1 MKIFLTGGTGF
12 LGGHVRRALLTRGHS
27 IRLLVHK
34 RNAGVESGVEAVE
47 GDATRLSS
55 FVDAVTG
62 CDATINLIGIIR
74 EFPRR
79 GVTFQRM
86 HIEATRN
93 IISAA
98 KSAAVKR
105 HLQMSALGASA
116 DSPSGY
122 FKSKAAG
129 EEEVRRSGLDY
140 TIFRP
145 SIIFGPKD
153 DFINQLAGYLRS
165 FPAMPVIG
173 DGEYEMQPVAA
184 DDVAR
189 CFAEA
194 LERQETIGE
203 TYELCGP
210 DRMSYNA
217 LLDTIGRVL
226 GKEKVLKVNNPL
238 ALMRM
243 IVPVMERF
251 SFFPI
256 TSDQLTML
264 VQGSVC
270 DGSWRKTFTFEPT
283 RFEDG
288 IREYLAKK

>member
-12 LGGHVRRALLTRGHS
+12 VGGHVRRALLARGHS

-34 RNAGVESGVEAVE
+34 RSIGTETGVEEVE
-47 GDATRLSS
+47 GDATLLPSMI
-55 FVDAVTG
+55 DAVAG
-62 CDATINLIGIIR
+62 CDATVNLIGIIR
-74 EFPRR
+74 EFPGR
-79 GVTFQRM
+79 GVTFQRL

-93 IISAA
+93 VLSAA
-98 KSAAVKR
+98 KHAGVTR
-105 HLQMSALGASA
+105 HLQMSALGTSA

-129 EEEVRRSGLDY
+129 EKEVRNSGLDY

-145 SIIFGPKD
+145 SVIFGPKD
-153 DFINQLAGYLRS
+153 DFINQLAGYLRN

-173 DGEYEMQPVAA
+173 DGEYQMQPVAA

-189 CFAEA
+189 CFAES
-194 LERQETIGE
+194 LEKPETVGQ

-217 LLDTIGRVL
+217 LIETIGRAL
-226 GKEKVLKVNNPL
+226 GKDKVLKVHNPL
-238 ALMRM
+238 GLMRL

-251 SFFPI
+251 SFFPL

-264 VQGSVC
+264 VQGSDC

-288 IREYLAKK
+288 IRRYLSRK